1 MPIFNLNLFCSIEFL
16 LQSEPIHTKKEEQ
29 SLILGSSYSFGVARQ
44 PTAKE
49 KEKLDTDQY

>member
-29 SLILGSSYSFGVARQ
+29 SLILGSSYSFWVARQ

>member
-16 LQSEPIHTKKEEQ
+16 LQSEPNHNKKGKQ
-29 SLILGSSYSFGVARQ
+29 SLTLRSSYSFWVARQ